1 MAQRDAGDD
10 LAAHLA
16 RWAAE
21 AAQRDS
27 AAGRERQRWLRQQA
41 AESAT
46 LAGTLVDLS
55 ERGTTVTVTTRSHH
69 HAGRIDA
76 VGRDFCILSPVTVS
90 AGRSGTPLGATVVR
104 LAALV
109 AVRPQPTAGPAPA
122 GGNRPPALALDL
134 AGALELLAGERHP
147 VALSTASGEVI
158 RGTLEAVG
166 TDIATLVA
174 DGTPR
179 RHVTVALWAIEACTL
194 L

>member
-55 ERGTTVTVTTRSHH
+55 ERGTTVAVTTSTHQH
-69 HAGRIDA
+69 VGRADA
-76 VGRDFCILSPVTVS
+76 VGRDFCILSPVAVS
-90 AGRSGTPLGATVVR
+90 GRRPGTPLGATLVR
-104 LAALV
+104 LSALV
-109 AVRPQPTAGPAPA
+109 AIRPQPGDGHAPA
-122 GGNRPPALALDL
+122 GGDRPPALALDL

-147 VALSTASGEVI
+147 VALGTAGGEVL

-166 TDIATLVA
+166 TDIATVA
-174 DGTPR
+174 VDGTPR
-179 RHVTVALWAIEACTL
+179 RHVTVALWAIETCTL